1 MLVISE
7 IQDNQYLQ
15 KQTLEVLCK
24 EKVFLEIFQN
34 LQENSCVRDS
44 FLIKLQTLQ
53 LLENQQHWY
62 ISNNPKSFYVIS
74 VNSNIMKVCQQYGSV
89 FQSVISVHQ

>member
-44 FLIKLQTLQ
+44 FLMKLQT
-53 LLENQQHWY
+53 
-62 ISNNPKSFYVIS
+62 V
-74 VNSNIMKVCQQYGSV
+74 
-89 FQSVISVHQ
+89 